1 AFQESSKHVHS
12 SSTPSSS
19 ASHTHQSRLI
29 STSSPSTSTVKPGA
43 LILDTSSVV
52 TGLRLIYKTEGFLG
66 WFRGVGPR
74 FLWTSV
80 QSGTMLV
87 LYQFLLKHMESYWG
101 VRELSSASSI

>member
-1 AFQESSKHVHS
+1 V
-12 SSTPSSS
+12 
-19 ASHTHQSRLI
+19 
-29 STSSPSTSTVKPGA
+29 
-43 LILDTSSVV
+43 LDTSSVI

-87 LYQFLLKHMESYWG
+87 LYQFLLKQWEAFQSAE
-101 VRELSSASSI
+101 ELKPASL